1 MVADSISGVLSKEML
16 ERFQER
22 APTYDRDNTFFQED
36 FDELREAGYLYAA
49 VPKELGGLGMNLA
62 QVAACQRRISYYA
75 PATALGVN
83 MHFYWTGV
91 AADVWRSGD
100 KSVEWILAETMNDH
114 VFAAGHAEQGT
125 DIPLLTSTTVA
136 ERVEGGYR
144 FTGHKFFG
152 SMSPVWTYLGLHGL
166 DNSDPEAPK
175 IIHAFMPRGTEGY
188 EIKEVW
194 DTLGMRATQSQDTIL
209 DGAFVPDRYIGRV
222 VPAGAAGID
231 LFTLGIFAW
240 ALTTFGNV
248 YYGIAQRVL
257 EMTIEAVKGKSSIA
271 LTRSMAHHPEV
282 QHAIAEMVMEMEAI
296 APQLDKVAED
306 WSNGVDHGQAWVI
319 KLVGAK
325 YRAVEGV
332 WKVVDA
338 ALDVTGG
345 FGIFKKSPI
354 ERLWRDARLGKIH
367 PGNYALSHEFVAK
380 VALGIDPDE
389 PPRWG

>member
-144 FTGHKFFG
+144 FTGHKFFWQHE
-152 SMSPVWTYLGLHGL
+152 P
-166 DNSDPEAPK
+166 
-175 IIHAFMPRGTEGY
+175 
-188 EIKEVW
+188 
-194 DTLGMRATQSQDTIL
+194 GMDLSGVA
-209 DGAFVPDRYIGRV
+209 RV
-222 VPAGAAGID
+222 G
-231 LFTLGIFAW
+231 
-240 ALTTFGNV
+240 
-248 YYGIAQRVL
+248 
-257 EMTIEAVKGKSSIA
+257 
-271 LTRSMAHHPEV
+271 
-282 QHAIAEMVMEMEAI
+282 
-296 APQLDKVAED
+296 
-306 WSNGVDHGQAWVI
+306 
-319 KLVGAK
+319 
-325 YRAVEGV
+325 
-332 WKVVDA
+332 
-338 ALDVTGG
+338 
-345 FGIFKKSPI
+345 
-354 ERLWRDARLGKIH
+354 
-367 PGNYALSHEFVAK
+367 
-380 VALGIDPDE
+380 
-389 PPRWG
+389 